1 MRGLDQNSQSLAPEG
16 PQSPFDAVMLAQDND
31 IEGMVRR
38 ALAKDRVQ
46 LAFQPIVLSHN
57 PSQVSFYESW
67 IRLLDDAGRLL
78 PARLFFPAV
87 ADSELGREIDCCSM
101 RMGLAKLRDTPN
113 LRLAINMSARSLADW
128 KWRTVLFGALRET
141 EGLGHRLILEIS
153 EDSAMLLPEIVI
165 RFMEELQP
173 YGVTFSLDHFGSGH
187 IAFGLL
193 KDFMFDLA
201 KIDRQ
206 YTRDIDT
213 NPDNQVLAEALNTV
227 AHQFEMFTVSEGV
240 ETAPEAAVISQIGI
254 DCMQG
259 YYFGQPKATL

>member
-1 MRGLDQNSQSLAPEG
+1 MPSG
-16 PQSPFDAVMLAQDND
+16 PQSPFDAMLQAQEQDVD
-31 IEGMVRR
+31 GMVRD
-38 ALAKDRVQ
+38 ALAKGRAQ
-46 LAFQPIVLSHN
+46 LAFQPIVLAHN
-57 PSQVSFYESW
+57 PGQVSFYETW

-101 RMGLAKLRDTPN
+101 QMGLEKLRDTPN

-128 KWRTVLFGALRET
+128 KWRTVLFGALRAT

-187 IAFGLL
+187 VAFALL

-201 KIDRQ
+201 KIDKQ
-206 YTRDIDT
+206 YIRNIDT

-240 ETAPEAAVISQIGI
+240 ETAEEAAIVAQLGI

-259 YYFGQPKATL
+259 YYFGRPNAML